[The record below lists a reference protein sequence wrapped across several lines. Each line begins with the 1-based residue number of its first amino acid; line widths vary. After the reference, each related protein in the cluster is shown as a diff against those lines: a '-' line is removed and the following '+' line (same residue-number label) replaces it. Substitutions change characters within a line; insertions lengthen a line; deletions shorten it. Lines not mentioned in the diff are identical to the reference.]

1 MTSLFITGATGTVG
15 SAVVRHY
22 LNTNDF
28 DRIVVYSRDEY
39 KQDCMR
45 KELNDERLRFFLGDI
60 RDAARLTRAMEGVD
74 TVVHAA
80 ALKQIDS
87 GERNPVE
94 FIKTNVDGS
103 INVVEAAL
111 DNDVRRVVAIST
123 DKAVEPTCL
132 YGHTKAVMESLV
144 LHAKAYTGHRR
155 TSFAVVRMGN
165 IVNSRGSVIPYFNSL
180 VKQGKPLPVTDTRM
194 TRYWVPEPEACRVI
208 WATIGLHHFVGGDV
222 FTPQRRAFRLTDLL
236 TAYGNPAHKIIG
248 LRDGEKLHEKMDATH
263 SSAEPD
269 EWVSVEELKEAIAC
283 CG

>member
-1 MTSLFITGATGTVG
+1 MTSLLVTGGTGTVG

-22 LNTNDF
+22 LKTQEF
-28 DRIVVYSRDEY
+28 DRIVVFSRDEQ
-39 KQDCMR
+39 KQEEMR
-45 KELNDERLRFFLGDI
+45 RSIDDTRMRYFLGDV
-60 RDAARLTRAMEGVD
+60 RDAARLRRAMEGVD

-80 ALKQIDS
+80 ALKCIHF
-87 GERNPVE
+87 GETNPVE

-165 IVNSRGSVIPYFNSL
+165 IVNSRGSVIPFWNSL
-180 VKQGKPLPVTDTRM
+180 VKQGKPLPVTDERM
-194 TRYWVPEPEACRVI
+194 TRYWVPSESACMLIDAAV
-208 WATIGLHHFVGGDV
+208 VCDSSQV
-222 FTPQRRAFRLTDLL
+222 FTPPRRAFRLTDLL
-236 TAYGNPAHKIIG
+236 AAYGDPAHSIVG
-248 LRDGEKLHEKMDATH
+248 LREGEKLHEKMDPAH
-263 SSAEPD
+263 SSEEPD
-269 EWVSVEELKEAIAC
+269 EWVGRDELMEAIRAA
-283 CG
+283 G

>member
-1 MTSLFITGATGTVG
+1 VTSLLVTGGTGTVG

-22 LNTNDF
+22 LKTQEF
-28 DRIVVYSRDEY
+28 DRIVVFSRDEQ
-39 KQDCMR
+39 KQEEMR
-45 KELNDERLRFFLGDI
+45 RSIDDTRMRYFLGDV
-60 RDAARLTRAMEGVD
+60 RDAARLRRAMEGVD

-80 ALKQIDS
+80 ALKCIHF
-87 GERNPVE
+87 GETNPVE

-155 TSFAVVRMGN
+155 TSFAVVRSGN
-165 IVNSRGSVIPYFNSL
+165 IVNSRGSVIPFWNGL
-180 VKQGKPLPVTDTRM
+180 AKQGKSLPVTDIRM
-194 TRYWVPEPEACRVI
+194 TRYWVPAETICSVI
-208 WATIGLHHFVGGDV
+208 DSAVLCESGLV
-222 FTPQRRAFRLTDLL
+222 FTPPRVAFRLTDLL

-269 EWVSVEELKEAIAC
+269 EWVPVEELKEAIAC
-283 CG
+283 CS